1 MDTTG
6 SDISI
11 ISPNVQHRWLD
22 SIYKSGVNGENQQ
35 KIAGFPNFSFSFSFR
50 KSDVPELEAISQGVY
65 ILPVI
70 ILIKHARMTTV
81 CVIAHRSDLAVN

>member
-1 MDTTG
+1 MG
-6 SDISI
+6 SIALLA
-11 ISPNVQHRWLD
+11 VW
-22 SIYKSGVNGENQQ
+22 GGEQLFG
-35 KIAGFPNFSFSFSFR
+35 KLFSFSFSFR